1 MRSTRDRPLIA
12 DGLAK
17 ALGPPIALCVG
28 LFLWVLIFRALFALW
43 SYVGL
48 LFALWS

>member
-28 LFLWVLIFRALFALW
+28 AFLWVLFFWALFALW
-43 SYVGL
+43 PYL
-48 LFALWS
+48 LALWP